1 MFVVGKIVQDGSRV
15 CTQKRELKRMAASQP
30 LPRGKVGI
38 QEDSRVSNDYHG
50 ISRAGVNFAPLHSP
64 LSASIIEIA
73 RP

>member
-1 MFVVGKIVQDGSRV
+1 
-15 CTQKRELKRMAASQP
+15 MAASQP